1 MPTVPEERKLAELI
15 LYISQKCAQDSDF
28 GATKLNK
35 ILYFSDFSAYENWGE
50 SITNCEYQ
58 NLRGGP
64 APRRLLLVRD
74 QLKSD
79 GHLVVQPV
87 YLPSG
92 VVQHRTVNLREPDLT
107 DFKTREIALVD
118 NVIDRLSGLS
128 ASAPNAR

>member
-1 MPTVPEERKLAELI
+1 MPIPEERKLAELI
-15 LYISQKCAQDSDF
+15 LYISQKCAQDPDF

-35 ILYFSDFSAYENWGE
+35 ILYFSDFFAYGNWGE

-79 GHLVVQPV
+79 GHLVIQPV

-107 DFKTREIALVD
+107 DFKSREIALVD
-118 NVIDRLSGLS
+118 NVIDKLYKPPP
-128 ASAPNAR
+128 APNAAH